1 MNPVGTFNQK
11 SSHKK
16 GYFANKPLWLR
27 VSMWISSGILAIL
40 ALFAFAAIFVLHT
53 SAFHNYVLK
62 KARTLASEEMGT
74 RVDLQNFTL
83 HLSTLSLDIYGLT
96 VYGAN
101 PYSTP
106 PLLQIQHAEAGIHIV
121 SFLQR
126 KWYLDNLRID
136 GPVAKFFT
144 DVNGNSNLPKLKN
157 SSGSSNTSIFDLGI
171 RHAALTN
178 GEVYYNDKRSVL
190 IADLHDVEFRSAYD
204 ATLQKYSGTLS
215 YVDGHLIAGSVQ
227 TIPHNLKAEFEAT
240 PSAFRLVKTV
250 LASGGSH
257 IAISAT
263 MQNYSDPDLQA
274 EYDAVVDGRDLRG
287 MLKNPSVP
295 VGLIHAGGSAHYHA
309 IRNRPAVNA
318 ILLNGNLSSPQL
330 DFQTPSLR
338 ARINDIAA
346 QYSLANGDATVQ
358 SLRARLLGGELDAT
372 AKMNAIGGDSHSEVK
387 ASLSGI
393 SIEGVHSML
402 RTVEMPKNVA
412 LTGTLNSQLNATWGN
427 TINDLVAHADATVD
441 GRISGAGATKR
452 AKTVTPLNAAVH
464 GTYSNASQKLAL
476 TNSYV
481 RMPQTSLTM
490 NGLMSKRSNV
500 ALRLQSNDLHEV
512 ETVAELFRTPA
523 PGKTLRPLGLYGTAA
538 FNGTLGGSTAT
549 PHLTGQLLA
558 SNLRIYGTEWRVLR
572 TGVDVSPS
580 FAKLENAVLE
590 PASQGRISLN
600 ASTGLRKWS
609 FTEASPVQINL
620 KASQLSITDLTKAT
634 GAQVPVTGLLT
645 ANVNMHGTELHPIG
659 EGTLSLSHLIAYNEP
674 VRSVQLVFSGTG
686 DEVHGNLEISLPAGR
701 MQSTMSVRPRE
712 KSYIAQVTAND
723 IRLEK
728 LDSLKARNLD
738 VDGGVTLHANGKGT
752 LDNPQLDATLQ
763 IPELMVQK
771 QAIRSLNL
779 QMNVANHLAAANLT
793 SQVINTSIRGNA
805 KINLTG
811 DYLADATLDTQA
823 IPLQPLAAIYAPE
836 QADALSGETELH
848 ATLHGPLK
856 NKQLLEGH
864 LIVPMLRVGYGKDVQ
879 LAAASPIRV
888 DLKDS
893 ILSLQRGAIRGTET
907 DLQFQGSIPTT
918 GNAPMSLLL
927 VGTVNLRLAQ
937 LLNPELICSGQLKFN
952 IDSYGAAHDP
962 NVQGKIE
969 IVDASIAT
977 GDLPV
982 GMQHGNGVL
991 TLTKDRLNISKFE
1004 GIVGSGVVNAQG
1016 GVVYRPNLQFDLGL
1030 SGKDI
1035 RLLYPQG
1042 VRESVNGNVRLAGT
1056 PESAVLG
1063 GAVDLTDL
1071 SFTPAFD
1078 LTNFIDQFSG
1088 GVSAPP
1094 TRGISQ
1100 NIQLNLAVRSA
1111 NNLSLTSRTLS
1122 INGRANLQVRGTASQ
1137 PVILG
1142 RVNLDGG
1149 DLIFNGDRFIL
1160 NGGTIQFVNPSQTQP
1175 VVNLALNTTIREYSI
1190 NMRFNGP
1197 LDQLHTEYASD
1208 PALPAA
1214 DIINLLAFGK
1224 TTEAN
1229 ASDPST
1235 PANQQAATLVASQ
1248 VSSQVTSRLAKVAG
1262 ISQLSI
1268 NPVLSGGSNQGPAGA
1283 NVTIQQRV
1291 TGNLFVTFSSNLAST
1306 QNQTIMGQYQVTPRV
1321 TLSFTRDQ
1329 NGGFAVDTTIK
1340 KTW

>member
-1 MNPVGTFNQK
+1 
-11 SSHKK
+11 
-16 GYFANKPLWLR
+16 
-27 VSMWISSGILAIL
+27 MWISSGILAIL
-40 ALFAFAAIFVLHT
+40 VFFVFVAAVMLHT
-53 SAFHNYVLK
+53 AAFHNYVLN
-62 KARTLASEEMGT
+62 KARTLASGQLGT
-74 RVDLQNFTL
+74 RVDLENFTL

-96 VYGAN
+96 VHGAA
-101 PYSTP
+101 PFPDP
-106 PLLQIQHAEAGIHIV
+106 PLLQIRHAEAGVRIISILHG
-121 SFLQR
+121 

-136 GPVAKFFT
+136 EPVARIFT
-144 DVNGNSNLPKLKN
+144 DANGNSNIPKLK
-157 SSGSSNTSIFDLGI
+157 SSDSSSNTSIFDLGI
-171 RHAALTN
+171 RHAAITN
-178 GEVYYNDKRSVL
+178 GDVYYNDKHSL
-190 IADLHDVEFRSAYD
+190 LTADLHDVEFRSAYD
-204 ATLQKYSGTLS
+204 AILQKYSGTLS
-215 YVDGHLIAGSVQ
+215 YADGHLTAGSMQ
-227 TIPHNLKAEFEAT
+227 TIPHDLKAEFDAT
-240 PSAFRLVKTV
+240 PSTFRLVHTT
-250 LASGGSH
+250 LTSGGSH
-257 IAISAT
+257 IALSAT
-263 MQNYSDPDLQA
+263 MQDYSDPDVQA
-274 EYDAVVDGRDLRG
+274 QYDAVVDGRDIRG
-287 MLKNPSVP
+287 MLQNPSIP
-295 VGLIHAGGSAHYHA
+295 VGLIHASGSAHYHA
-309 IRNRPAVNA
+309 IPNRPALDAV
-318 ILLNGNLSSPQL
+318 LLNGNLTSQQL
-330 DFQTPSLR
+330 EIQTPSLR

-346 QYSLANGDATVQ
+346 QYSLANGDATMQ

-387 ASLSGI
+387 ASLRSI
-393 SIEGVHSML
+393 SLRDVHTML
-402 RTVEMPKNVA
+402 RTVEVPKNIAV
-412 LTGTLNSQLNATWGN
+412 TGTLNSQLNATWGK
-427 TINDLVAHADATVD
+427 TINDLVAHADATLD
-441 GRISGAGATKR
+441 GRISGAGVTIGPE
-452 AKTVTPLNAAVH
+452 TVIPLNAAVH
-464 GTYSNASQKLAL
+464 GNYSNASQEIAL

-490 NGLMSKRSNV
+490 NGVMSKRSNV
-500 ALRLQSNDLHEV
+500 ALKLQSNDLHEF
-512 ETVAELFRTPA
+512 ETVADLFRTPA
-523 PGKTLRPLGLYGTAA
+523 PGQTLQPLGLYGTAA
-538 FNGTLGGSTAT
+538 FNGTLGGSTAA

-558 SNLRIYGTEWRVLR
+558 SNLRIHGTEWRVLR
-572 TGVDVSPS
+572 TGVDASPS
-580 FAKLENAVLE
+580 LAKLENAVLE

-600 ASTGLRKWS
+600 ASVGLRKWS
-609 FTEASPVQINL
+609 FTETSPVQINL
-620 KASQLSITDLTKAT
+620 NASQLNVTDLTKAA
-634 GAQVPVTGLLT
+634 GVQVPVTGLLA

-659 EGTLSLSHLIAYNEP
+659 EGNLSLSHLTTYNEP
-674 VRSVQLVFSGTG
+674 VRSAQLVFSGTG

-712 KSYIAQVTAND
+712 KSYVAQVTAND
-723 IRLEK
+723 LRLEK
-728 LDSLKARNLD
+728 LETLKARNLD
-738 VDGGVTLHANGKGT
+738 ANGGVTLHANGKGT
-752 LDNPQLDATLQ
+752 FDNPQVDATLQ
-763 IPELMVQK
+763 IPELLVQK

-779 QMNVANHLAAANLT
+779 QMNMANHLATANLT
-793 SQVINTSIRGNA
+793 SQAINTSIRGNA
-805 KINLTG
+805 KLNLTG

-836 QADALSGETELH
+836 QAAALSGETELH

-856 NKQLLEGH
+856 DKKLLEGH

-962 NVQGKIE
+962 NVQGRIE

-991 TLTKDRLNISKFE
+991 TLTRDRLNISRFE

-1030 SGKDI
+1030 SAKDI

-1042 VRESVNGNVRLAGT
+1042 VRESVNANIRLAGT
-1056 PESAVLG
+1056 PEVAVLG
-1063 GAVDLTDL
+1063 GAVNLTDL

-1078 LTNFIDQFSG
+1078 LTNFMDQFSG
-1088 GVSAPP
+1088 GVSPPP
-1094 TRGISQ
+1094 TGGISQ
-1100 NIQLNLAVRSA
+1100 NIQLNLAVHSS
-1111 NNLSLTSRTLS
+1111 NNISLVSRTLS
-1122 INGRANLQVRGTASQ
+1122 VNGTANLQVRGTAAQ

-1149 DLIFNGDRFIL
+1149 DLIFNGERFIL

-1175 VVNLALNTTIREYSI
+1175 VVNLALNTTIQDYSI
-1190 NMRFNGP
+1190 DLRFSGP
-1197 LDQLHTEYASD
+1197 VDQLHTEYASD

-1229 ASDPST
+1229 AANPAT
-1235 PANQQAATLVASQ
+1235 PANQQAASLVASQ
-1248 VSSQVTSRLAKVAG
+1248 VSSQVTSRVSKVAG

-1306 QNQTIMGQYQVTPRV
+1306 QNQTIMGQYQVTPRLA
-1321 TLSFTRDQ
+1321 LSFTRDQ
-1329 NGGFAVDTTIK
+1329 NGGFALDTTIK